1 MVVFHYDAHAHEH
14 LLDKR
19 VMHMHM
25 HIPKYLKHAVCMHK
39 NCQGIDRT
47 NKLLGES

>member
-1 MVVFHYDAHAHEH
+1 MVQFTDAHGEH

-19 VMHMHM
+19 VMHICASHNT
-25 HIPKYLKHAVCMHK
+25 KHAVNKIVKVM
-39 NCQGIDRT
+39 DRT